1 MEAPEPMVTPRE
13 VSAVLKVAVQ
23 TLAQWRCQ
31 GKGPAFHKAGRLI
44 RYDWA
49 DVREYQRAQRRGSGK

>member
-1 MEAPEPMVTPRE
+1 MSAPEPMATPAE

-31 GKGPAFHKAGRLI
+31 GRGPVYHKAGRLV
-44 RYDWA
+44 RYTWT
-49 DVREYQRAQRRGSGK
+49 DVRRFQREQRKAAA